1 MFINGLPDC
10 NWEGVPQKTG
20 LICGR
25 AAKDGQI
32 YATQSGKEV
41 GSVSVPAYD
50 KQDGTTAWLTVKGWG
65 HWARLLANVR
75 KGDSVFAVG
84 RVESHDYEGKT
95 YNDLVADYV
104 CVSASTAGQTPAQS
118 AYAAPVPTDNFTE
131 IEDDGEL
138 PF

>member
-1 MFINGLPDC
+1 MFINGLPTYSK
-10 NWEGVPQKTG
+10 EGKKLQTG
-20 LICGR
+20 LIVGR

-84 RVESHDYEGKT
+84 RVEPHDYEGKV
-95 YNDLVADYV
+95 YIDFIAEW
-104 CVSASTAGQTPAQS
+104 ASVGAQRID
-118 AYAAPVPTDNFTE
+118 ARTAAPPMNSSGGFEE
-131 IEDDGEL
+131 IPDDGEL

>member
-1 MFINGLPDC
+1 MFINGLPTYSK
-10 NWEGVPQKTG
+10 EGKKLQTG
-20 LICGR
+20 LIVGR

-65 HWARLLANVR
+65 HWARLLANAR

-104 CVSASTAGQTPAQS
+104 CVSASTAGQTTAQS
-118 AYAAPVPTDNFTE
+118 AYSAPAATDNFAE
-131 IEDDGEL
+131 IEDDGEF

>member
-1 MFINGLPDC
+1 MYINGLPTYSK
-10 NWEGVPQKTG
+10 EGKKLQTG
-20 LICGR
+20 LIAAR
-25 AAKDGQI
+25 AAKDGELR
-32 YATQSGKEV
+32 TTNGGKEV

-65 HWARLLANVR
+65 HWARLLAGVH

-84 RVESHDYEGKT
+84 RIESRDYEGKI
-95 YNDLVADYV
+95 YSDLVAEYV
-104 CVSASTAGQTPAQS
+104 CVSASTAGQSTAQS
-118 AYAAPVPTDNFTE
+118 ACSPPSGGFAE

>member
-1 MFINGLPDC
+1 MFINGLPDY
-10 NWEGVPQKTG
+10 NREGVQQKTG

-104 CVSASTAGQTPAQS
+104 CVSASTAGQTPTQS
-118 AYAAPVPTDNFTE
+118 AYAAPAPTDNFTE

>member
-1 MFINGLPDC
+1 MFIPGLPTYSK
-10 NWEGVPQKTG
+10 EGKKLQTG
-20 LICGR
+20 LIAGR

-41 GSVSVPAYD
+41 GSVSVPGYD

-75 KGDSVFAVG
+75 KGDSVFAIG

-104 CVSASTAGQTPAQS
+104 SASTAGQATAQS
-118 AYAAPVPTDNFTE
+118 AYSGPAPADNFAE
-131 IEDDGEL
+131 IQDDGEL

>member
-1 MFINGLPDC
+1 MFINGLPTYSK
-10 NWEGVPQKTG
+10 EGKQLKTG
-20 LICGR
+20 LIVGR

-104 CVSASTAGQTPAQS
+104 CVSASTAGQNPSQS
-118 AYAAPVPTDNFTE
+118 AYASPAPTDNFTE
-131 IEDDGEL
+131 IEDDGEF

>member
-1 MFINGLPDC
+1 MFINGLPTYSK
-10 NWEGVPQKTG
+10 EGKQLKTG
-20 LICGR
+20 LIVGR

-32 YATQSGKEV
+32 YATQGGKEV

-75 KGDSVFAVG
+75 KGDSVFALG
-84 RVESHDYEGKT
+84 RVEIHDYEGKT

-104 CVSASTAGQTPAQS
+104 CVSASTAGQTPVQS
-118 AYAAPVPTDNFTE
+118 AYAAPAPTDNFAE